1 METRMMPPNPR
12 RHRSTFAVAA
22 LLTLLLAGASAC
34 GNDSSGTPGGVREVT
49 VSIVD
54 GSVSPAPTRIEVAR
68 GQTVRVTVTSDV
80 TDMVHVHGYDRS
92 VALQPGV
99 AGTVEF
105 VADLDGLYDVE
116 THEQDLQLFQLVVR

>member
-1 METRMMPPNPR
+1 MMPPNPW
-12 RHRSTFAVAA
+12 RHRSALAVAA
-22 LLTLLLAGASAC
+22 LILLLSGAMAC
-34 GNDSSGTPGGVREVT
+34 GNDPSATPGGVREVT

-80 TDMVHVHGYDRS
+80 PDMVHVHGYDRS
-92 VALQPGV
+92 VTLQPGT

>member
-1 METRMMPPNPR
+1 MMPPRTGR
-12 RHRSTFAVAA
+12 RLIPGVAAVAA
-22 LLTLLLAGASAC
+22 ALLLVGLGAC
-34 GNDSSGTPGGVREVT
+34 GSAGEPATDTVREIREIT

-54 GSVSPAPTRIEVAR
+54 GSVDPAPARIDVAR

-80 TDMVHVHGYDRS
+80 ADMVHVHGYDKS